1 MSTDYHSKLL
11 DNCVTCPLA
20 TGNLF
25 CDLPCEARQRLN
37 EIKAIARYPK
47 GAVLFTEKQQPR
59 GVFVLC
65 AGEAKLSTC
74 SSAGRT
80 LITSVSK
87 SGEVLGLNA
96 VISNRPYEVTAAMTE
111 PGQANFITRDAVLQ
125 LQKDHRQIAVRVA
138 EELSRTYY
146 TAHQQICILGLAT
159 SASQKF
165 GMLLLSWWPESLEN
179 QRSARVKLTLTQEEI
194 AEMLGMTRVTIS
206 QMFSEFKRK
215 QLLDLTGK
223 TLVIRNRR
231 ALLKIVPGSTSEV
244 T

>member
-1 MSTDYHSKLL
+1 MSTGYNSKLL
-11 DNCVTCPLA
+11 DNCVTCALR

-25 CDLPCEARQRLN
+25 CDLSSEARQRLD
-37 EIKAIARYPK
+37 EIKAVALYPK
-47 GAVLFTEKQQPR
+47 GAMLFMEKQQPR

-65 AGEAKLSTC
+65 AGEAKLSTS

-80 LITSVSK
+80 LITTVSK
-87 SGEVLGLNA
+87 SGKVLGLNA

-125 LQKDHRQIAVRVA
+125 LQKDHREIAVRVA

-146 TAHQQICILGLAT
+146 TTHQQIRILGLAN
-159 SASQKF
+159 SAAQRF
-165 GMLLLSWWPESLEN
+165 GMLLLSWWPEPLEK
-179 QRSARVKLTLTQEEI
+179 QRSVRVKLTLTQEEI

-206 QMFSEFKRK
+206 QMFSEFERK
-215 QLLDLTGK
+215 QLLDLSGK
-223 TLVIRNRR
+223 TLVIRNRST
-231 ALLKIVPGSTSEV
+231 LLKIVAGSISEV